1 MSVSACFSTDKY
13 SKMKKVIILVC
24 GVLALIG
31 CNGNSVEK
39 PNNLIG
45 KDKMVDILYDISL
58 LEAIKNQNINGGL
71 SSKAGNS
78 YIYKKYKIDS
88 LQFVKSNK
96 YYAANIEEYK
106 KMVEQVKA
114 RLTTETAKIEAE
126 MKKKGEPIPSAS
138 PAPAPVNPD
147 VPQIQ

>member
-1 MSVSACFSTDKY
+1 M
-13 SKMKKVIILVC
+13 
-24 GVLALIG
+24 G
-31 CNGNSVEK
+31 CNNNSVEK

-71 SSKAGNS
+71 STKIGNE

-88 LQFVKSNK
+88 IQFVKSNK

-106 KMVEQVKA
+106 KMFEEVKA
-114 RLTTETAKIEAE
+114 RLTKETTKTEAE
-126 MKKKGEPIPSAS
+126 MKKNGQEIPPAS
-138 PAPAPVNPD
+138 PTPTNPD
-147 VPQIQ
+147 TPQIQ